1 MSLDL
6 VKALKAPTLAQNW
19 VVKLIIGA
27 ILFCIPFANFITL
40 GYLVKALQN
49 FINKEDKLPEYN
61 DMGSLFVLG
70 FKLFVGSILFAL
82 PFVILV
88 FALTLCLSK
97 SGALLSFLILVIEVL
112 AGFLGM
118 IMLASFAMDEKIL
131 SMVDFSRLIKF
142 FKDNTAGTISLIIN
156 MVIIYIVYAVLFAIS
171 CLLIVTVVLLPF
183 ISYALLLTVY
193 NLVGQFAAEAPKL
206 EEIKSQI

>member
-61 DMGSLFVLG
+61 YMGSLFVLG

-82 PFVILV
+82 PFVIVV
-88 FALTLCLSK
+88 FAVTLCLSN
-97 SGALLSFLILVIEVL
+97 SGALLSFLLLLIEVL

-131 SMVDFSRLIKF
+131 SMVDFSRLIKL